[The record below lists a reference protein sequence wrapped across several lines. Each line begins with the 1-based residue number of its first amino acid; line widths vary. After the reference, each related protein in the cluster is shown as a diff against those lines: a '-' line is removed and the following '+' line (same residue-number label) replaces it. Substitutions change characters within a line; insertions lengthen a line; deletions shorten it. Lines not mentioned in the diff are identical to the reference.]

1 MSTVAL
7 IRGWSVTGKSMTSPR
22 SQLMNAAI
30 TNQQDFLD
38 GAVES
43 SRAIL
48 KLDIELIEDGTYF
61 VIETTD
67 DAWPVAAARWK
78 A

>member
-1 MSTVAL
+1 
-7 IRGWSVTGKSMTSPR
+7 MTSPR

-30 TNQQDFLD
+30 TELQRDFLD

-67 DAWPVAAARWK
+67 DNLAGCGGWEQK